1 MRYPQGV
8 ENGLH
13 RSNGTH
19 DVAKIARGDRLVDAT
34 PEAVRELAESA
45 MLLSQGARRAIE
57 MMREAN
63 DGSAERASAT
73 AAAADKAR
81 HA

>member
-1 MRYPQGV
+1 MRYPQGM

-13 RSNGTH
+13 RSNGAR
-19 DVAKIARGDRLVDAT
+19 DVAQIARGDRLVEAT

-57 MMREAN
+57 MKQEAREAAAPVTP
-63 DGSAERASAT
+63 GTASQ
-73 AAAADKAR
+73 AA
-81 HA
+81 

>member
-1 MRYPQGV
+1 M
-8 ENGLH
+8 ENGLRPPQKPLSRAH
-13 RSNGTH
+13 T
-19 DVAKIARGDRLVDAT
+19 VCGDRLVETT
-34 PEAVRELAESA
+34 PEVNRDVAESA

-63 DGSAERASAT
+63 DGSAERASA
-73 AAAADKAR
+73 AVAAADKAR